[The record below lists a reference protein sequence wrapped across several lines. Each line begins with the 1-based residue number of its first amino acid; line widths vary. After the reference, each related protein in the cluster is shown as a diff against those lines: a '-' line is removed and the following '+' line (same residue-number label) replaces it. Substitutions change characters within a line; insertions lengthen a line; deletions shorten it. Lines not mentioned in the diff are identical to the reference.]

1 MCDHADI
8 SSGVTSECL
17 RFYDELRMSSSAD
30 VLAVTSSSSHVVRT
44 TVNGTTYRLCHL
56 ASMLPSTYDGNNLQ
70 ADFGL
75 ITEAAGML
83 AMIDFNNRNDAIVP
97 ELGTRRIKDCDVR
110 LTMEFQDTQFSPIE
124 ACRILTQD
132 ILLRSHSLETPQ
144 PISMVG
150 ATRSAVTGPL
160 AVLGGIHELPIVS
173 YGSTSSQLDNT
184 DAYPYFG
191 RSVPTN
197 AGDAVATV
205 SHLRNVLGVTHCG
218 CIFVKDGYGIA
229 FHEEFVR
236 AGRLLDPPM
245 KVASAP
251 YDPNNQDSI
260 VSAVETLRRSQFTFI
275 FGIISTPTYN
285 TVMKEAYSA
294 VRRDECVW
302 FLTYESCIYSDVL

>member
-1 MCDHADI
+1 VTKATMCDHADFS
-8 SSGVTSECL
+8 SSGVTLECL
-17 RFYDELRMSSSAD
+17 RFYDELRVSPAN
-30 VLAVTSSSSHVVRT
+30 VLAATSSSSHVVRT

-56 ASMLPSTYDGNNLQ
+56 ASMLPSTYDGKNLQ

-83 AMIDFNNRNDAIVP
+83 AMIDFNIRSDAIVP
-97 ELGTRRIKDCDVR
+97 DLLARIKDCDVR

-124 ACRILTQD
+124 ASRILTQD
-132 ILLRSHSLETPQ
+132 ILRRSHSLETPQ

-173 YGSTSSQLDNT
+173 YGSTSSQLDQV

-205 SHLRNVLGVTHCG
+205 SYLRKVLGVTHCG
-218 CIFVKDGYGIA
+218 CIFVKDGYGLA
-229 FHEEFVR
+229 FHEEFIR

-245 KVASAP
+245 NVASAP
-251 YDPNNQDSI
+251 YDPNNQESI
-260 VSAVETLRRSQFTFI
+260 VSAVETLRRSRYTFI

-285 TVMKEAYSA
+285 AVMKEAYSA
-294 VRRDECVW
+294 VRRRVCD
-302 FLTYESCIYSDVL
+302 S

>member
-1 MCDHADI
+1 MCDHADF
-8 SSGVTSECL
+8 SSDMTLECL
-17 RFYDELRMSSSAD
+17 RFYDELRVSPAN
-30 VLAVTSSSSHVVRT
+30 VLAATSSSSHVVRI
-44 TVNGTTYRLCHL
+44 VNDKTYRLCHL
-56 ASMLPSTYDGNNLQ
+56 ASMLPSTYDGKNLQ
-70 ADFGL
+70 ANFGL

-83 AMIDFNNRNDAIVP
+83 AMIDFNNRNNEIVP
-97 ELGTRRIKDCDVR
+97 DLARIKDCNVR

-124 ACRILTQD
+124 ASRILTQD

-173 YGSTSSQLDNT
+173 YGSTSSQLDHV

-205 SHLRNVLGVTHCG
+205 SYLRNVLGVTHCG
-218 CIFVKDGYGIA
+218 CIFVKDGYGLA
-229 FHEEFVR
+229 FHEEFIR

-245 KVASAP
+245 NVASAP
-251 YDPNNQDSI
+251 YDPNNQESI
-260 VSAVETLRRSQFTFI
+260 ASAVETLRRSQFTFI

-285 TVMKEAYSA
+285 AVMKEAYSA
-294 VRRDECVW
+294 VRGRVCD
-302 FLTYESCIYSDVL
+302 S